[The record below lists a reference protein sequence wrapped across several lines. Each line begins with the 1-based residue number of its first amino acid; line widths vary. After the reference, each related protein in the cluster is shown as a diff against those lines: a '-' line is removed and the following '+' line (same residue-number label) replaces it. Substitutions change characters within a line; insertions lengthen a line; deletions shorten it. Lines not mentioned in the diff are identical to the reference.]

1 MLVDIA
7 TARQHLRVDGTQ
19 DDALIVLWL
28 GAAEQAAAEQINR
41 NIYPDAAALA
51 AAVLDGTAGRDPMLV
66 NDMIKAAVLLTLGHL
81 YANRESVNTG
91 SAATALPRGV
101 DDLLQPFRVGMGI

>member
-7 TARQHLRVDGTQ
+7 TARLHLRVDGTQ
-19 DDALIVLWL
+19 DDALIALWL
-28 GAAEQAAAEQINR
+28 GAAGEAAMQHLNR
-41 NIYPDAAALA
+41 NVYADSATLA
-51 AAVLDGTAGRDPMLV
+51 AAVLDGTAGSDPMVV

-91 SAATALPRGV
+91 STATELPRGV
-101 DDLLQPFRVGMGI
+101 DDLLQPFRVGMGM